1 MPKSSRS
8 RKPTTSSHPTKGK
21 KLPPEVLSADEVRAL
36 IQACS
41 HWAPTGIRNRA
52 LIVLLYRGQ
61 LRISEALALKPK
73 DLDTKRGMVRI
84 MHGKGDK
91 ARTVGLDAGAWAIVQ
106 RWIDKRRSLGITG
119 HSTVLCTL
127 QGDSLLPSYVRT
139 LCKRLGKKAGIEKR
153 VHPHGLRHTGAFE
166 LANEGHPLHV
176 IQQQLGHSSLATTDR
191 YIRHLAP
198 QEVIE
203 TMRSR
208 EWSL

>member
-1 MPKSSRS
+1 MPKPTKS
-8 RKPTTSSHPTKGK
+8 KPATESSHPNKGK
-21 KLPPEVLSADEVRAL
+21 KLPPEVLTADEVRDL

-41 HWAPTGIRNRA
+41 RRAPTGIRNRA
-52 LIVLLYRGQ
+52 LIVLLYRVQ
-61 LRISEALALKPK
+61 LRISEALTLKPK
-73 DLDTKRGMVRI
+73 DLDAKQGTVRI

-91 ARTVGLDAGAWAIVQ
+91 ARTVGLDSGAWAILQ
-106 RWIDKRRSLGITG
+106 CWLDKRKALGITG
-119 HSTVLCTL
+119 HSRVICTL
-127 QGDSLLPSYVRT
+127 QGDPLLPSYVRT

-198 QEVIE
+198 KDVIE
-203 TMRSR
+203 AMRSR
-208 EWSL
+208 EWKL

>member
-1 MPKSSRS
+1 MPNRS
-8 RKPTTSSHPTKGK
+8 RARKSTPPSHPTKGK
-21 KLPPEVLSADEVRAL
+21 KLPPEVLTEDEVRDL
-36 IQACS
+36 IKACS
-41 HWAPTGIRNRA
+41 HRAPTGIRNRA

-73 DLDTKRGMVRI
+73 DLDPKQGTVRV

-91 ARTVGLDAGAWAIVQ
+91 SRTVGLDAGAWAIIQ
-106 RWIDKRRSLGITG
+106 RWLDKRKSLGITG
-119 HSTVLCTL
+119 RKTVICTL
-127 QGDSLLPSYVRT
+127 NGDPLLPSYVRT

-198 QEVIE
+198 QEVID
-203 TMRSR
+203 TMKSR